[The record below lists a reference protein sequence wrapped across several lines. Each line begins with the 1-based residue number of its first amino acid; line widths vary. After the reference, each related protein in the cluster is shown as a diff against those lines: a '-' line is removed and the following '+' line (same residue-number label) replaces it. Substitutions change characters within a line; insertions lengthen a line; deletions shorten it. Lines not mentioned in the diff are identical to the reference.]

1 MTLLEENAPSRLIHP
16 RVDQTL
22 RRSACDHSHI
32 RGKPGGS
39 EQRKEVE
46 RACADGDVDRAIG
59 SDLLLVHRMRPL
71 VGVDMASDAQVH
83 LVSVQQPWPE
93 MNSLIRCQR
102 QARWMGG
109 QQKAPSIATLIFSAS
124 PWCAQ
129 LELYQGLGRQRS
141 SGQCRTQQDREGGSY
156 RCQPT
161 TNHGVSFLST
171 AFRFASSHL
180 PKSDRHSW

>member
-1 MTLLEENAPSRLIHP
+1 
-16 RVDQTL
+16 
-22 RRSACDHSHI
+22 
-32 RGKPGGS
+32 
-39 EQRKEVE
+39 VE

-59 SDLLLVHRMRPL
+59 SDLLLVHRVRPL

-93 MNSLIRCQR
+93 MNALIRCQL
-102 QARWMGG
+102 QAGWMGG

-141 SGQCRTQQDREGGSY
+141 QVSVAPTARKGGWIVPMPAHHQPRGELPVY
-156 RCQPT
+156 RFQICLEPSVEDWSPLL
-161 TNHGVSFLST
+161 VSTSF
-171 AFRFASSHL
+171 FRS
-180 PKSDRHSW
+180 